1 MKKSRTIMSRF
12 MAALLLCTLSTAV
25 WAVNTKTRVAQ
36 VTDTVKLTEDVDYII
51 ESATPFNEKGVVDI
65 VNTNH
70 AVLILDSVKP
80 SNVTNAI
87 LKRIK
92 INGAN
97 ATKGNNCQVKL
108 YNRGSIILPYKEN
121 CFPLTTYTEPNF
133 QGDSCTTYTSGSSGG
148 YMKTLNNATLNN
160 RIRSFKL
167 KRGYMVTFANK
178 GAGRGYSRCFI
189 AADKDLEVKELPG
202 ILDRSISSYR
212 LFTWF
217 DTGKVGLANDTR
229 AEAVKALNVTSCYSF
244 GLGESR
250 APDAECVPHHIYEDW
265 PSSSA
270 CGQVSYSPHLKTNN
284 EPRNSADDHP
294 QTLDDILNNWENLMA
309 TGMRLCTPSSW
320 DGSDYWNGTGF
331 LKQFLDSIDA
341 RGWRCDIVDMHC
353 YWPEG
358 NFPNLNNWHIGNRP
372 IWISEWCWGA
382 SWNNN
387 GAFANGVTETQV
399 RDALQRICNTLNNM
413 DYVERYFYWNS
424 ERDPSKLYKN
434 GQLTPAGQMY
444 ANLNSGVG
452 YNGKY
457 NYIPKVPTQRAPGSL
472 SMTYDQTTNTAT
484 LSWYEYN
491 GEMNASITVQRKRG
505 TGAWEDIADI
515 ERKEVAARYT
525 YVDEDSHAGDQ
536 YQVIVIDANN
546 KKYTTNTVTAVNFDM
561 QVGDA
566 IEMEDGTT
574 KYLGGNIFVNGDFDL
589 GLYGWTDGEGNPI
602 AAPFFQVPA
611 VGSIDGGSY
620 LQAYG
625 HGTGGN
631 KTNYSQ
637 AVKTVFDIEPYS
649 DYYYSGSFC
658 NGSTSQYIYCNTDGT
673 TNNTQCC
680 YGNKNYTTNW
690 DTQYKILNSGENTKL
705 LLFFRNLQRKAQV
718 DKLIFAKLFST
729 REEAI
734 ADGVAKAKL
743 RAEAFQG
750 FNALKPS
757 LNADLAQQVAAI
769 NGTDEAALEALKLCN
784 ANALKAYRNLR
795 VIDSLIVVGNAV
807 VPFQFDRHE
816 AVTDAIV
823 RAQAANTISEVND
836 AAVRL
841 TRVLYQYISMK
852 PKSGVNNSNFAA
864 TANYW
869 TKCGTYTGGDQRRNT
884 ADGKTFW
891 NAWWSGLNAAEG
903 ENQTMEIQQEVKNL
917 AEGYYAVQCEAMTE
931 HYCLSDQHAYITSG
945 DMTAVS
951 PVLTADYYDLPTVTK
966 EQIWQKLTTT
976 PVYVAE
982 GGSVTIGFKSSKL
995 NAVDGAWHQVGG
1007 DGSSTYKDVTDN
1019 REGWWGATSFVLN
1032 TCTPQSPDGILLPTT
1047 EKAGAT
1053 DGLYT
1058 IDGRIM
1064 NDESQLSNGIY
1075 IRVVNGKARKIV
1087 IK

>member
-358 NFPNLNNWHIGNRP
+358 NFPNLNN
-372 IWISEWCWGA
+372 
-382 SWNNN
+382 
-387 GAFANGVTETQV
+387 
-399 RDALQRICNTLNNM
+399 
-413 DYVERYFYWNS
+413 
-424 ERDPSKLYKN
+424 
-434 GQLTPAGQMY
+434 
-444 ANLNSGVG
+444 
-452 YNGKY
+452 
-457 NYIPKVPTQRAPGSL
+457 
-472 SMTYDQTTNTAT
+472 
-484 LSWYEYN
+484 
-491 GEMNASITVQRKRG
+491 
-505 TGAWEDIADI
+505 
-515 ERKEVAARYT
+515 
-525 YVDEDSHAGDQ
+525 
-536 YQVIVIDANN
+536 
-546 KKYTTNTVTAVNFDM
+546 
-561 QVGDA
+561 
-566 IEMEDGTT
+566 
-574 KYLGGNIFVNGDFDL
+574 
-589 GLYGWTDGEGNPI
+589 
-602 AAPFFQVPA
+602 
-611 VGSIDGGSY
+611 
-620 LQAYG
+620 
-625 HGTGGN
+625 
-631 KTNYSQ
+631 
-637 AVKTVFDIEPYS
+637 
-649 DYYYSGSFC
+649 
-658 NGSTSQYIYCNTDGT
+658 
-673 TNNTQCC
+673 
-680 YGNKNYTTNW
+680 
-690 DTQYKILNSGENTKL
+690 
-705 LLFFRNLQRKAQV
+705 
-718 DKLIFAKLFST
+718 
-729 REEAI
+729 
-734 ADGVAKAKL
+734 
-743 RAEAFQG
+743 
-750 FNALKPS
+750 
-757 LNADLAQQVAAI
+757 
-769 NGTDEAALEALKLCN
+769 
-784 ANALKAYRNLR
+784 
-795 VIDSLIVVGNAV
+795 
-807 VPFQFDRHE
+807 
-816 AVTDAIV
+816 
-823 RAQAANTISEVND
+823 
-836 AAVRL
+836 
-841 TRVLYQYISMK
+841 
-852 PKSGVNNSNFAA
+852 
-864 TANYW
+864 
-869 TKCGTYTGGDQRRNT
+869 
-884 ADGKTFW
+884 
-891 NAWWSGLNAAEG
+891 
-903 ENQTMEIQQEVKNL
+903 
-917 AEGYYAVQCEAMTE
+917 
-931 HYCLSDQHAYITSG
+931 
-945 DMTAVS
+945 
-951 PVLTADYYDLPTVTK
+951 
-966 EQIWQKLTTT
+966 
-976 PVYVAE
+976 
-982 GGSVTIGFKSSKL
+982 
-995 NAVDGAWHQVGG
+995 
-1007 DGSSTYKDVTDN
+1007 
-1019 REGWWGATSFVLN
+1019 
-1032 TCTPQSPDGILLPTT
+1032 
-1047 EKAGAT
+1047 
-1053 DGLYT
+1053 
-1058 IDGRIM
+1058 
-1064 NDESQLSNGIY
+1064 
-1075 IRVVNGKARKIV
+1075 
-1087 IK
+1087 